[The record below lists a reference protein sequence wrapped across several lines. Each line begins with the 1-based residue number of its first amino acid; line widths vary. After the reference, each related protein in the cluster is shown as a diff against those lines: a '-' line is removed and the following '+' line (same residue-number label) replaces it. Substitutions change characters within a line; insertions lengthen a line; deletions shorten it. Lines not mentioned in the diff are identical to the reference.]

1 MKKYLT
7 MFELE
12 GQLVWSFLL
21 WCISFYF
28 LKVEKSGPWFLSGFL
43 SLLFVT
49 IFLAIVGLIYFLWED
64 SLDNDGFN

>member
-1 MKKYLT
+1 MKK
-7 MFELE
+7 F
-12 GQLVWSFLL
+12 L